1 MRVSP
6 MGVKVIS
13 REDAKKVGLNRQHT
27 GGVLSNIFKKG
38 QNFAESD
45 RSW

>member
-1 MRVSP
+1 MRVS
-6 MGVKVIS
+6 VVIS

-27 GGVLSNIFKKG
+27 EGVLSFIKKG

-45 RSW
+45 RS

>member
-1 MRVSP
+1 
-6 MGVKVIS
+6 MGVLVVIS

-27 GGVLSNIFKKG
+27 VGVLSSIKKG

-45 RSW
+45 RS